1 MIDELV
7 TIGLCSSDE
16 SSLLYTISTIFA
28 QGYQN
33 IEVIISVDEVSGISF
48 GKIVDC
54 IGMHNANRG
63 IRVQITYNQNP
74 LGKMGGVKYILDRME
89 GHYLI
94 LLFDS
99 AAFYERDS
107 LYNLMSLFD
116 KELLL
121 VGDTVLYDC
130 YPGKYKGQVLSNINS
145 AYFNEADV
153 QKLCCVYRA
162 DEIKKVF
169 KRVRQEC
176 ENDYILSLFLI
187 RYLTSLNKK
196 QKIRY
201 EKINVIRKNEPENI
215 YRVDKMNYSA
225 MLSIKSFT
233 EKILENRNNIV
244 LKNRIKN
251 IVQTILNKQNG
262 SEWNMGDSDSS
273 YIICLQ
279 KILKIIDES
288 GHKRKYDLKILETE
302 LKNYSDKKIKLVFL
316 TMEYSV
322 WPSLM
327 PVYNQA
333 KFDLR
338 YEVQIVYLPFSH
350 ANKTNSY
357 DDLEKYQK
365 NGYSIIN
372 YEDYDLSTESP
383 DIAFVLKPYD
393 SVPSRFYINQLQ
405 KVVPRCIYIPYGMEV
420 SDAEHSLSYQCL
432 GAVHFLSWKVLAWGP
447 AYYEKMKKYTYNYGE
462 NYLPIGHPRIDIEV
476 ENDQKLEKKI
486 LLKGKGKKVVLWNTH
501 FSFEGDI
508 ACGSYFDWGEDILQL
523 ARKNKEILL
532 LWRPHPLFYGA
543 YAKKRN
549 MNIKEVMD
557 WFHEWDLIENIVIDD
572 TESYLTSFNLS
583 DALITDATSFI
594 PEYLCQEKPI
604 LFTPK
609 TYGAGVLDKTL
620 EHELRRVTSA
630 EDIKNFFDDLIN
642 GKPMKILEKK
652 KYLYMPDSGSVSE
665 SLLDY
670 IYEQLLL
677 ENGNSKSK
685 RIEGGK

>member
-1 MIDELV
+1 MTDKLV

-16 SSLLYTISTIFA
+16 DNLLYAINTIFA
-28 QGYQN
+28 QTYHD
-33 IEVIISVDEVSGISF
+33 IELIISVDEVSGISL
-48 GKIVDC
+48 GRIVDC
-54 IGMHNANRG
+54 IGIHNDNY
-63 IRVQITYNQNP
+63 RVKVKITHNQKP
-74 LGKMGGVKYILDRME
+74 LGKAGGVEYVLDHME
-89 GHYLI
+89 GGYLI

-99 AAFYERDS
+99 AAFYEKDS
-107 LYNLMSLFD
+107 LYNIMKAID
-116 KELLL
+116 KSS
-121 VGDTVLYDC
+121 VAIMGNTVLYDC
-130 YPGKYKGQVLSNINS
+130 CSGEYKGQLISGSETIGFKEIYIFNS
-145 AYFNEADV
+145 
-153 QKLCCVYRA
+153 CCVYRA
-162 DEIKKVF
+162 EDIKKFF
-169 KRVRQEC
+169 KRKYRGHEG
-176 ENDYILSLFLI
+176 DYIVSLFLT
-187 RYLTSLNKK
+187 RYFAYLHKK
-196 QKIRY
+196 QKIQY
-201 EKINVIRKNEPENI
+201 EQINVIRKNESENTFKI
-215 YRVDKMNYSA
+215 KQMNCSA
-225 MLSIKSFT
+225 MLSVKDFT
-233 EKILENRNNIV
+233 ERIRANKNNGLGNEIRNI
-244 LKNRIKN
+244 I
-251 IVQTILNKQNG
+251 QTIFCKQNG
-262 SEWNMGDSDSS
+262 SEWGISNSDNS
-273 YIICLQ
+273 YIACLH
-279 KILKIIDES
+279 KLLNMMNES
-288 GHKRKYDLKILETE
+288 GGKSNYDLEVLKTE
-302 LKNYSDKKIKLVFL
+302 LENCSDKKIKLLFL

-333 KFDLR
+333 KFDSR

-350 ANKTNSY
+350 ANTTNSY

-501 FSFEGDI
+501 FSFEGDT

-523 ARKNKEILL
+523 ARQNKEILL

-630 EDIKNFFDDLIN
+630 EDIKNFFEDLIN

-652 KYLYMPDSGSVSE
+652 KYLYMPNGGSVSE
-665 SLLDY
+665 ALLDY

-677 ENGNSKSK
+677 ENGNSKAK